1 MNSYSKAD
9 FMKHFWKLLA
19 TCGGILA
26 SGYAISAGIL
36 DPKGIVA
43 FEQRELLI
51 NTVLIMLTV
60 VVPVIIM
67 SFVFAYRYRSNARKG
82 SYKPDW
88 CHSTLLECFWW
99 GIPAI
104 IILILGIIVWQ
115 KTHELDPY
123 QEINVAGEK
132 ERIEVVAL
140 NWKWLFIYPK
150 ENIATVNE
158 LYLPAGKQ
166 VEFYITADAPMSSFS
181 IPQLAGQIYAMAG
194 MRTRLHIYSDQIGT
208 YDGLNTQL
216 SGESFADMHFTAHV
230 VNGDDFDHWIVTAKQ
245 SKNPLNVAAYK
256 KLFKQSTAHPVEYYS
271 TVKPDLFSEI
281 MLQYNNKV
289 QHLH

>member
-1 MNSYSKAD
+1 
-9 FMKHFWKLLA
+9 MKHFWKLLA
-19 TCGGILA
+19 TCGVILA
-26 SGYAISAGIL
+26 SSYAISAGVL
-36 DPKGIVA
+36 DPKGLVA

-51 NTVLIMLTV
+51 NIVAIMLAV

-67 SFVFAYRYRSNARKG
+67 SFVFAYRYRRTARKG

-88 CHSTLLECFWW
+88 CHNTLLECFWW

-104 IILILGIIVWQ
+104 IILILGILVWQ

-123 QEINVAGEK
+123 HKINVAGEQ

-194 MRTRLHIYSDQIGT
+194 MRTKLHIYSDQIGN
-208 YDGLNTQL
+208 YDGLNAQL

-230 VNGDDFDHWIVTAKQ
+230 VNKNDFNAWMATVKQ
-245 SKNPLNVAAYK
+245 SKKTLNVAAYK
-256 KLFKQSTAHPVEYYS
+256 KLFKADANHPVEYYS

-281 MLQYNNKV
+281 MLQYNNAV
-289 QHLH
+289 QWLH

>member
-1 MNSYSKAD
+1 
-9 FMKHFWKLLA
+9 MKHFWKLLA
-19 TCGGILA
+19 TCGGLLA
-26 SGYAISAGIL
+26 SAYAMSEGIL
-36 DPKGIVA
+36 NPKGLVA
-43 FEQRELLI
+43 IEQRELLI

-60 VVPVIIM
+60 VIPVIIL
-67 SFVFAYRYRSNARKG
+67 SFVFAYKYRSTARKCD
-82 SYKPDW
+82 YKPEW
-88 CHSTLLECFWW
+88 CHSTMLECFWW

-104 IILILGIIVWQ
+104 IILILGIMVWK

-123 QEINVAGEK
+123 QKINVKGEIEK
-132 ERIEVVAL
+132 IEVVAL

-166 VEFYITADAPMSSFS
+166 VEFYITADAPMSSFD

-194 MRTRLHIYSDQIGT
+194 MRTRLHVYSDQIGI

-216 SGESFADMHFTAHV
+216 SGDNFSSMHFSTHV
-230 VNGDDFDHWIVTAKQ
+230 VNQNDFANWIKTVKKSAKT
-245 SKNPLNVAAYK
+245 LHAEEYK
-256 KLFKQSTAHPVEYYS
+256 KLFRANTEHPVSYYS

-281 MLQYNNKV
+281 MLQYNSKV
-289 QHLH
+289 QWLH